1 MRLLAIETSTVACS
15 AALSLAG
22 EISER
27 YEVAP
32 RRHADLLL
40 GMIEALLDE
49 SGLGAGDLDA
59 IAFAR
64 GPGAFTGVRIA
75 AGVAQGIGFGAGIP
89 VLPVSTLAA
98 LAQSVI
104 DEGRHRRVAAAM
116 DARIGEVYWGAFEAG
131 ADGLARPVGVEAV
144 CPPDRVPVPPGGGW
158 FGVGDGWA
166 AYAGRLEACL
176 GAAITGMD
184 GARLPR
190 AREVALLG
198 ARAFAAGERLRPE
211 AALPVYLRDQVAK
224 RPPPRAP
231 DPANLPEGE
240 P

>member
-22 EISER
+22 TIVER

-32 RRHADLLL
+32 RRHADLVL
-40 GMIEALLDE
+40 GMIEALLE
-49 SGLGAGDLDA
+49 RSGVSVGDLDA

-89 VLPVSTLAA
+89 VVPVSTLAA
-98 LAQSVI
+98 LAQSVL

-131 ADGLARPVGVEAV
+131 ADGLARPVGDEVV
-144 CPPDRVPVPPGGGW
+144 CPPDRVPVRPGGDW

-166 AYAGRLEACL
+166 THAEPLAERLGPLLTAVDAE
-176 GAAITGMD
+176 
-184 GARLPR
+184 RFPH
-190 AREVALLG
+190 AREVARLG